1 MGVHSGRTTRRR
13 WFQGSQRLYT
23 FGLQS
28 HLFARFLTNFPQN
41 CRVNSIER
49 QKNVL
54 EALSG
59 MRASKAMTFILL
71 TGVIF
76 GLAAAAMSWINGVG
90 LWIVFLAYIAGGNV
104 GVSLAAALI
113 YFNAAGD
120 LDD

>member
-1 MGVHSGRTTRRR
+1 
-13 WFQGSQRLYT
+13 
-23 FGLQS
+23 
-28 HLFARFLTNFPQN
+28 
-41 CRVNSIER
+41 
-49 QKNVL
+49 
-54 EALSG
+54 

-120 LDD
+120 LED